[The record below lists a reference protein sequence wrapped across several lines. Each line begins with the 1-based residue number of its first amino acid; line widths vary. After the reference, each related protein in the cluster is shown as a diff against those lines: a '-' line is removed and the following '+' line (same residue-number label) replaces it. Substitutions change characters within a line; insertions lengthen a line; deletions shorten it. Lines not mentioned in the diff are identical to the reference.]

1 MRKPYSASAVK
12 HQFWF
17 SEFRKVML
25 LYSSG
30 KKVDEVRNICIA
42 ENLFGAPTTARSI
55 QMLQT
60 VSMRILELPEAFRT
74 LFIHSDL
81 QTQKFIALTAI
92 MNSDSLFFDFVYEVY
107 REKLFMGSEVI
118 SDSDY
123 NIYFR
128 DKQVQSEKVASWSE
142 STIKNLKKTY
152 KSILMES
159 GITARSSG
167 NRKILKPI
175 LDASLENCLRDHHME
190 LFINALTG
198 VR

>member
-17 SEFRKVML
+17 LEFRKVML

-30 KKVDEVRNICIA
+30 KNVDEIRNICLT
-42 ENLFGAPTTARSI
+42 ENLFGAPTTARSLQI
-55 QMLQT
+55 LQT
-60 VSMRILELPEAFRT
+60 VTMRISELPDAFQA
-74 LFIHSDL
+74 LYIQGDL
-81 QTQKFIALTAI
+81 QTQKFITLTAT
-92 MNSDSLFFDFVYEVY
+92 MNSDSLFFDLVYEVY
-107 REKLFMGSEVI
+107 REKLYMGSEVI

-123 NIYFR
+123 NIFFR

-159 GITARSSG
+159 GITARSIG

-175 LDASLENCLRDHHME
+175 LDAALENCLRDHHME

>member
-17 SEFRKVML
+17 SEFRKVMQ

-30 KKVDEVRNICIA
+30 KKADEVRNICLT
-42 ENLFGAPTTARSI
+42 ENLFGAPTTARSLQI
-55 QMLQT
+55 LQT
-60 VSMRILELPEAFRT
+60 VTMRISELPEAFQS
-74 LFIHSDL
+74 LFIQGDL
-81 QTQKFIALTAI
+81 QTQKFIALIAT

-107 REKLFMGSEVI
+107 REKLYMGSEFI

-123 NIYFR
+123 SIFFR
-128 DKQVQSEKVASWSE
+128 DKQFQSEKVASWTE
-142 STIKNLKKTY
+142 LTIKRLKTSY
-152 KSILMES
+152 KSMMMES

>member
-1 MRKPYSASAVK
+1 M
-12 HQFWF
+12 Q
-17 SEFRKVML
+17 

-30 KKVDEVRNICIA
+30 KNADEVRNICLT
-42 ENLFGAPTTARSI
+42 ENLFGAPTTARSLQI
-55 QMLQT
+55 LQT
-60 VSMRILELPEAFRT
+60 VMMRISELPEAFQL
-74 LFIHSDL
+74 LFIQGDL
-81 QTQKFIALTAI
+81 QTQKFITLTAT

-107 REKLFMGSEVI
+107 REKLYMGSEVI
-118 SDSDY
+118 ADSDY
-123 NIYFR
+123 NIFFR
-128 DKQVQSEKVASWSE
+128 DKQVQCEKVASWSE

-159 GITARSSG
+159 GITARSIG

-175 LDASLENCLRDHHME
+175 LDAPLENCLRDHHME